1 MTRAKTPPRRKA
13 PTQIPGPRQRRR
25 PLPRFLKALLFSS
38 LASFGAATYMLNPQW
53 RIPAPVQDVL
63 ARLGWTQQHQPQ
75 HPQQNSQHRQP
86 PREQNA
92 PAATA
97 PIAVPTGAPAQTIF
111 AECRQFFP
119 NFRPPEVPAAS
130 SCARSVSRPS
140 RSCTTA
146 RPRRRYSWP
155 SA

>member
-1 MTRAKTPPRRKA
+1 
-13 PTQIPGPRQRRR
+13 
-25 PLPRFLKALLFSS
+25 
-38 LASFGAATYMLNPQW
+38 MLNPQW

-119 NFRPPEVPAAS
+119 NFRPPEVPGS
-130 SCARSVSRPS
+130 QQLREVCSRPS

>member
-63 ARLGWTQQHQPQ
+63 ARLG
-75 HPQQNSQHRQP
+75 
-86 PREQNA
+86 
-92 PAATA
+92 
-97 PIAVPTGAPAQTIF
+97 
-111 AECRQFFP
+111 
-119 NFRPPEVPAAS
+119 
-130 SCARSVSRPS
+130 
-140 RSCTTA
+140 
-146 RPRRRYSWP
+146 
-155 SA
+155 